1 MDALEVFTDSSYLSR
16 LIEKKIPCTVI
27 MTNGYQMHDVVF
39 TKDGGNAVA
48 MKAEHIRE
56 QMVYKHAI
64 STIRPPYPLCDE
76 TTVGDSRA
84 GSAV

>member
-16 LIEKKIPCTVI
+16 LIERKIPCTVI

-39 TKDGGNAVA
+39 TKDGGKAVT
-48 MKAEHIRE
+48 MWVHPHGE

-64 STIRPPYPLCDE
+64 STIRPPFSLCDE

>member
-1 MDALEVFTDSSYLSR
+1 MDALEVFTDSNYLSR
-16 LIEKKIPCTVI
+16 LIERKIPCTVI

-39 TKDGGNAVA
+39 TKDGGKAVT

-64 STIRPPYPLCDE
+64 STIRPPHPLCAE
-76 TTVGDSRA
+76 TGDGNA
-84 GSAV
+84 GRPA